1 MASKFL
7 QSNRTG
13 WLMAGPAAFLM
24 AMFVILPFLFAIG
37 LSFTNQ
43 RLISPNP
50 TEFTGLSNYR
60 QLLGMSTITLDPVR
74 DDAGAIKL
82 DAAGQPEYPAIR
94 SFTRNNPDYPQLEG
108 MREMFSF
115 GWGEGRTFVL
125 ARDAIFI
132 KAVINTFIFVIVVAP
147 VQAGLALCLALLI
160 NQRLRGINVFRAI
173 YFMPV
178 VVSIVVVSLLWRF
191 IYDGQSG
198 LLNNLLGAISFGA
211 IPKVDWLGNP
221 NTALGAIIFM
231 SIWQAVGFHMVIW
244 LSGLQTISPTLYE
257 AGAIEGASK
266 WQTFR
271 YITWPGLRNTAV
283 LVLVVITMQAFG
295 LFSQIDVMTNG
306 GPLDS
311 TQTIV
316 FQAIERGYGKQDI
329 SGGSA
334 ISVILF
340 VIVLTVSLT
349 CNAPLSPRLPRP
361 ASRAERR
368 TSWSSQS
375 TANGSGTAGTI
386 AMVTPGMAIS
396 CRRTGHWAI
405 PTCDISTSARGMRRH
420 AIW

>member
-1 MASKFL
+1 MASKF
-7 QSNRTG
+7 QVSNRTG
-13 WLMAGPAAFLM
+13 WLMAGPAALLI
-24 AMFVILPFLFAIG
+24 AGFVILPFFFAIA

-50 TEFTGLSNYR
+50 TEFTGLANYR
-60 QLLGMSTITLDPVR
+60 QLLRMAVLTLDPVT
-74 DDAGAIKL
+74 DDAGAVVLK
-82 DAAGQPEYPAIR
+82 DGAPEYPAIR
-94 SFTRNNPDYPQLEG
+94 SFTRNNPDYPHLQG
-108 MREMFSF
+108 MREWTSF
-115 GWGEGRTFVL
+115 DWGGRRVFVL
-125 ARDAIFI
+125 ARDVVFLTAI
-132 KAVINTFIFVIVVAP
+132 VNTFLFVLVVAP
-147 VQAGLALCLALLI
+147 VQAGLALGLALLI
-160 NQRLRGINVFRAI
+160 NQRLRGINLFRAI

-191 IYDGQSG
+191 IYDGDSG
-198 LLNNLLGAISFGA
+198 LLNNLLGAISFGL
-211 IPKVDWLGNP
+211 IPRVDWLGNP
-221 NTALGAIIFM
+221 STALGAIIAM

-283 LVLVVITMQAFG
+283 LILIVITMQAFA
-295 LFSQIDVMTNG
+295 LFAQIDVMTNG

-340 VIVLTVSLT
+340 VIVLSISLIQRWLT
-349 CNAPLSPRLPRP
+349 R
-361 ASRAERR
+361 ER
-368 TSWSSQS
+368 T
-375 TANGSGTAGTI
+375 
-386 AMVTPGMAIS
+386 
-396 CRRTGHWAI
+396 
-405 PTCDISTSARGMRRH
+405 
-420 AIW
+420 